1 MPYAQVSNL
10 DYTQIKIALKD
21 YLRAQ
26 TDFTDYD
33 FEGSVWSNLL
43 DVLAYNTYY
52 TAFNTNLVVNEL
64 FLDSATLRDNVVALA
79 KQLGY
84 RAKSKVAP
92 KATVSFGVEFN
103 GTAPKEIILKK
114 GTGFVTTFDDNLYQY
129 VAVEDYTASVVNGTA
144 SFVNVDVYEGALVTN
159 TFTVNTGLQSQRFI
173 LQNPSIDTNTIQV
186 KVYPSSSSTSFQI
199 YKAADN
205 ILNINPSSNVFF
217 VEEIEDEKYELFFG
231 DGVLGRKLE
240 NGEYIEVSYLTTNGP
255 VTNGARSFTFSGVLE
270 DLSGNSS
277 YSLSIVNVSTVN
289 NANGGEDIESVSKI
303 KFNAP
308 KYYGTQDRA
317 VTPSDYAAIVRN
329 IYPAVADIIVYGGE
343 ESVPPEYGKVKISVK
358 PSNGAALS
366 SFTKQE
372 IVREL
377 KNYMVASVTPD
388 LINPSILYVELNSKI
403 YYNRQ
408 ITTLVPEE
416 IKSKVISALEN
427 YIETSDV
434 EKFNGKF
441 RYSKVVGVI
450 DDADKAINSNHTS
463 VIMRKDFYP
472 SINSTFFYEI
482 CFQNEFFVDCDSPS
496 VESSG
501 FVVSEYPNFT
511 VYLEDRGG
519 KIVLYRLDS
528 LSGDKIVLNDYV
540 GDIDYT
546 KGEIM
551 LYDLTI
557 IKGSYFDNRIEI
569 RVKPA
574 SNDINALRNV
584 YLDVDIPNSKF
595 IAYQE

>member
-10 DYTQIKIALKD
+10 DYTQIKVALKE

-84 RAKSKVAP
+84 RPKSKVAP
-92 KATVSFGVEFN
+92 KATVNFGVQFN
-103 GTAPKEIILKK
+103 GTAPREIVLKK

-129 VAVEDYTASVVNGTA
+129 VVLEDYTASVVNDQA
-144 SFVNVDVYEGALVTN
+144 SFSNVDVYEGALVTN
-159 TFTVNTGLQSQRFI
+159 TFTVNTSLQSQRFV
-173 LQNPSIDTNTIQV
+173 LQNPSIDTNTVQV
-186 KVYPSSSSTSFQI
+186 KVYPSPTSSSFQI
-199 YKAADN
+199 YQVADN
-205 ILNINPSSNVFF
+205 ILNIGPTSNVFF

-231 DGVLGRKLE
+231 DGILGRKLE
-240 NGEYIEVSYLTTNGP
+240 NGEFIEISYLTTNGP
-255 VTNGARSFTFSGVLE
+255 ATNGARSFTFSGVLE
-270 DLSGNSS
+270 DLNGSSG
-277 YSLSIVNVSTVN
+277 YSLSITNVNTVN

-317 VTPSDYAAIVRN
+317 VTPADYAAIVRN

-343 ESVPPEYGKVKISVK
+343 EAVPPEYGKVKISVK

-377 KNYMVASVTPD
+377 KNYMVASVTPE
-388 LINPSILYVELNSKI
+388 LINPSILYIELNSKI
-403 YYNRQ
+403 FYNRQ
-408 ITTLVPEE
+408 VTTLVPEE

-450 DDADKAINSNHTS
+450 DDADKSINSNQTT
-463 VIMRKDFYP
+463 VLMRKDFYP
-472 SINSTFFYEI
+472 AINSTFFYEV
-482 CFQNEFFVDCDSPS
+482 CFQNEFFVDCDNSS
-496 VESSG
+496 MESSG

-540 GDIDYT
+540 GDIDYS